1 MADPLS
7 SFTGVASGIDY
18 RTLVDQLIALD
29 RRPADRMQATIAA
42 NTKRKDAFNQFQTLL
57 TTLRTS
63 AESLKTGAPLDTFS
77 AVVQGNGTSGRA
89 LVAATTGEGAV
100 PGSFSLEVK
109 ARATAQKT
117 VGTVGFGTDALGLA
131 GQFTLTPNGGA
142 AKTVTLEA
150 DDTLADVRDKIN
162 ALTGQTGLQAT
173 IVSGG
178 PGDNRLVLTGTKTG
192 EIGRVALAD
201 VAPDPMPDPAPASLV
216 DALGVRTPQTTANDS
231 ELVIDGQITVRRS
244 TNTVN
249 DAIPGVTL
257 SLLEAEPGRTATLNV
272 TRQASAAT
280 EAAKKFV
287 EAYNAVQNFVKAQT
301 AQGGAL
307 LGDSLVRGVRSQL
320 SQIGVG
326 QGASTLPPDL
336 TSLGALGFSIA
347 KDGTLSL
354 DASKFDA
361 AASSRLGD
369 LKAVLADRMGA
380 FSTYIDPIAQ
390 TGGTLDTREQSL
402 ETSNGSLTARITEID
417 GRLEKKR
424 AAMLAQWSRFEATLG
439 KLNAI
444 GDQIGAQLKG
454 LTKSSDD

>member
-63 AESLKTGAPLDTFS
+63 TESLKSGAPLETFS
-77 AVVQGNGTSGRA
+77 AVVQGNGTAGRA
-89 LVAATTGEGAV
+89 LFAATAGEGAAA
-100 PGSFSLEVK
+100 GSYSLEVK
-109 ARATAQKT
+109 ARATTQKT
-117 VGTVGFGTDALGLA
+117 VGTVGFGAAALGLS
-131 GQFTLTPNGGA
+131 GDFTLTPSSGA
-142 AKTVTLEA
+142 VQKVTLDA
-150 DDTLADVRDKIN
+150 DDTLTDVRNKIN
-162 ALTGQTGLQAT
+162 ALTAQTGLQAA
-173 IVSGG
+173 IISGG
-178 PGDNRLVLTGTKTG
+178 PDDNRLVLSGTKTG
-192 EIGRVALAD
+192 EVGRVALED
-201 VAPDPMPDPAPASLV
+201 LAPDPMPDPAPASLV
-216 DALGVRTPQTTANDS
+216 DALGVRTPQTQANDS

-244 TNTVN
+244 TNSVS
-249 DAIPGVTL
+249 DAIPGVTIT
-257 SLLEAEPGRTATLNV
+257 LLEAEPGRAVTLNV
-272 TRQASAAT
+272 NRQSAAAT
-280 EAAKKFV
+280 DAAKKFV

-301 AQGGAL
+301 GQGGAL

-320 SQIGVG
+320 AQIGASA
-326 QGASTLPPDL
+326 GANTLPGDL
-336 TSLGALGFSIA
+336 KSLGALGFSVA

-354 DASKFDA
+354 DTAKFDA
-361 AASSRLGD
+361 AATSRLGD

-380 FSTYIDPIAQ
+380 FSKYIEPLSQ
-390 TGGTLDTREQSL
+390 TGGTLDTREQNL
-402 ETSNGSLTARITEID
+402 DTANGSLTARITEID

-424 AAMLAQWSRFEATLG
+424 AAMLVRWSQFEATLG

-454 LTKSSDD
+454 LAKSSDE